1 MAEVRWTDR
10 AEKDLR
16 RLDARQRERVVAAVL
31 DLAGGGHGDVKRLQ
45 AIDPPTLRL
54 RVGPWR
60 VLFRLAA
67 DRRLLL
73 VLRVRPR
80 GAAYR

>member
-16 RLDARQRERVVAAVL
+16 RMTCSTF
-31 DLAGGGHGDVKRLQ
+31 AGGGTGDVKRLQ
-45 AIDPPTLRL
+45 VIDPPTLRL

-67 DRRLLL
+67 DRRLLP